1 MSLIQKYIWVVKTI
15 HRAGRIT
22 LRELNERWRENVD
35 LSGGLDLQRQTFDRW
50 KGGIL
55 DMFGIV
61 IDCEQHG
68 RYNYF
73 IANPEVLEN
82 GEMRTWLLETYGTV
96 DALSS
101 SLSIHDRILT
111 EEVPSSQNFLAIV
124 LEAMK
129 ANSVL
134 TITHQSF
141 GKDEAKTFDVEPY
154 CMKMSARRWY
164 LLARNVD
171 RNCLR
176 LYALDR
182 LENVRMT
189 DVKFAMPK
197 DFNAKEYFSEYFGIM
212 LDDKVPVQRIVLRA
226 DEYHQHYM
234 RTLPLHP
241 SQREIFTCDKYAD
254 FELHLRHTYDFYM
267 KLMSF
272 GDMIK
277 VMEPE
282 SLRDEL
288 RKWLNKTLKVYDE
301 SKGNESKTF

>member
-22 LRELNERWRENVD
+22 LRELNEKWRENID

-55 DMFGIV
+55 DMFGII
-61 IDCEQHG
+61 IDCEQRG

-82 GEMRTWLLETYGTV
+82 GEMRTWLLDTYGTV
-96 DALSS
+96 DALSN
-101 SLSIHDRILT
+101 SLAIHDRILT
-111 EEVPSSQNFLAIV
+111 EEIPSSQNFLTTV

-129 ANSVL
+129 ANRVL
-134 TITHQSF
+134 KITNQSF
-141 GKDEAKTFDVEPY
+141 GKDEANTFAVEPY
-154 CMKMSARRWY
+154 CVKMSAQRWY

-171 RNCLR
+171 KNYLH
-176 LYALDR
+176 LYSLDR
-182 LENVRMT
+182 LTAVEMT
-189 DVKFAMPK
+189 EEKFNLPK

-212 LDDKVPVQRIVLRA
+212 LNDKVPVQRIVLRA
-226 DEYHQHYM
+226 DEKHQHYM

-254 FELHLRHTYDFYM
+254 FELQLRPTYDFYM
-267 KLMSF
+267 RLMSF
-272 GDMIK
+272 GNMIK
-277 VMEPE
+277 VMEPQC
-282 SLRDEL
+282 LRDEL
-288 RKWLNKTLKVYDE
+288 CKWLRKTMEVYSEAPSD
-301 SKGNESKTF
+301 